1 MNQLIRIIGKQLNIP
16 ITDGSKSVCRIIYS
30 VAGQI
35 ALSSLWDSEEGNNY
49 VSVRHFKKRISD
61 ILDAY
66 KSVDPET
73 RTLLLDDN
81 DRLCDEIFSIY
92 LRCGFFYHSPHRVSP
107 ATVSISGSDGVILH
121 RGFSPDE
128 NLYMSGLGFYSI
140 GNSFEG
146 KSIAQMFGLQE
157 QNFENYLGELLGY
170 SDWQPIEWSEDA
182 EFLRINPP
190 FSGGYWHQI
199 PEKSD
204 RISLA
209 RYGTPNRI
217 YAFYRFESGR
227 YWQKAIPEWRL
238 RNCFYTDTGTVGE
251 YIRIANA
258 LLNLYGTLPDI
269 KVKRQGSLVEF
280 NLGYLLPPTEEA
292 FFKLFSWPRDYSGE
306 MKNNFSR
313 EMSTQLYPLFKNT
326 LTQLGYCFLEEHK

>member
-35 ALSSLWDSEEGNNY
+35 ALSSLWDGEEGNNY

-66 KSVDPET
+66 ESVCPET
-73 RTLLLDDN
+73 RTLLPDDN
-81 DRLCDEIFSIY
+81 DRLCEEIFSIY

-157 QNFENYLGELLGY
+157 QNFEN
-170 SDWQPIEWSEDA
+170 
-182 EFLRINPP
+182 F
-190 FSGGYWHQI
+190 
-199 PEKSD
+199 
-204 RISLA
+204 
-209 RYGTPNRI
+209 
-217 YAFYRFESGR
+217 
-227 YWQKAIPEWRL
+227 
-238 RNCFYTDTGTVGE
+238 
-251 YIRIANA
+251 A
-258 LLNLYGTLPDI
+258 LLKIY
-269 KVKRQGSLVEF
+269 V
-280 NLGYLLPPTEEA
+280 
-292 FFKLFSWPRDYSGE
+292 
-306 MKNNFSR
+306 M
-313 EMSTQLYPLFKNT
+313 
-326 LTQLGYCFLEEHK
+326 

>member
-73 RTLLLDDN
+73 RTLLPDDN

-204 RISLA
+204 RISLGINL
-209 RYGTPNRI
+209 Y
-217 YAFYRFESGR
+217 
-227 YWQKAIPEWRL
+227 L
-238 RNCFYTDTGTVGE
+238 
-251 YIRIANA
+251 ANA
-258 LLNLYGTLPDI
+258 KYTNSY
-269 KVKRQGSLVEF
+269 
-280 NLGYLLPPTEEA
+280 
-292 FFKLFSWPRDYSGE
+292 
-306 MKNNFSR
+306 
-313 EMSTQLYPLFKNT
+313 
-326 LTQLGYCFLEEHK
+326 